1 MGFKITLGKSSAWAV
16 LLCSLEVPVRMG
28 RRWFTVCVLQGRQY
42 LSVRGFGRGH
52 WGLRRLMLARSGY

>member
-28 RRWFTVCVLQGRQY
+28 RRWCTVCVLQC

-52 WGLRRLMLARSGY
+52 WGLRRLMLASWGY